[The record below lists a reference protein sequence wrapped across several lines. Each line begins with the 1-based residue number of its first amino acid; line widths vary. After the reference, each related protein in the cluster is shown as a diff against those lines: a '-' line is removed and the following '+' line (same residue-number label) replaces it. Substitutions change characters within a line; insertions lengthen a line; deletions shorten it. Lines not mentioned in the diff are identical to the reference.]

1 MAIKSD
7 LHITY
12 RDMPNIGVLDIQVPE
27 DIMQILS
34 SSADRIYK
42 DNFKSAPG
50 FQNKLVGHLKHEYVL
65 DKTCWDALEPLVCHA
80 AKLYDERWMY
90 SRQVDIG
97 VFNDSTQLRLKDLW
111 VNFQKKHEFN
121 PPHLHTGIFSFVIW
135 INIPYLLEEEYKVF
149 PDVGVENNKTSKF
162 TFHYSN
168 ILGMH
173 SGWPIP
179 VDQTFQGRM
188 LFFPAGLTH
197 SVNPFFTSD
206 DYRISISG
214 NLGVKL

>member
-1 MAIKSD
+1 MTKPD

-12 RDMPNIGVLDIQVPE
+12 RDLPNIGVLDIQVPD
-27 DIMQILS
+27 DIMKILS
-34 SSADRIYK
+34 ESADRIYK

-65 DKTCWDALEPLVCHA
+65 DKKCWDAIDPLVRHA

-97 VFNDSTQLRLKDLW
+97 VFNDTTVLGLKDLW
-111 VNFQKKHEFN
+111 INFQKKHEFN
-121 PPHLHTGIFSFVIW
+121 PTHLHTGIFSFVIW
-135 INIPYLLEEEYKVF
+135 LKIPYALEDEYKVF
-149 PDVGVENNKTSKF
+149 PEVNVDSNKTSKF

-173 SGWPIP
+173 SGWPVP

-188 LFFPAGLTH
+188 LFFPAALTH

-206 DYRISISG
+206 DYRISVAG